1 MKHLPNALT
10 ISRIVLTPVML
21 VFLMANTLFGV
32 SVALVLFL
40 LGAISDY
47 LDGKIARSF
56 ATGSRLGQ
64 FLDPFADKVLVLGTF
79 VALAILRPEVVPWWS
94 VIVIAARDLAVTAL
108 RTWAE
113 SRGRSI
119 KTRNIARAKTVVQIV
134 FIAYILAVM
143 ILTKMP
149 GRTGA
154 FGKQLL
160 EGPISYTFLILVVGF
175 TMLTGFIYLY
185 RIEYSSK

>member
-21 VFLMANTLFGV
+21 VFLMANTLFGL
-32 SVALVLFL
+32 SIALILFL

-56 ATGSRLGQ
+56 ETGSRLGQ

-79 VALAILRPEVVPWWS
+79 VALAILKPDVVPWWA
-94 VIVIAARDLAVTAL
+94 VVVIAFRDLAVTAL

-134 FIAYILAVM
+134 FLAYVLAVM

-149 GRTGA
+149 GRISA
-154 FGKQLL
+154 FGEELL
-160 EGPISYTFLILVVGF
+160 TGPVSYTFMVLVVIF
-175 TMLTGFIYLY
+175 TVLTGFVYLY
-185 RIEYSSK
+185 RIEYSK